1 MRSQSLTVVIM
12 MLVLVALGSSDG
24 IADDINSRIVVTGLV
39 FDDGANRRL
48 RNPSSLH
55 YDANAGEVVIA
66 DAGNSRIL
74 IYDRDLIPRYS
85 FDHFVPDRSTG
96 QLVKGQPKAV
106 AVNSHGEIIISDNLV
121 NYLEVLDFR
130 GRPIEK
136 IFLDAALGDT
146 SLTIRPECFTID
158 EQDNLYVVTTGDLV
172 TVLVLGPDYQL
183 KRSFGQKGT
192 GPTDFNTVISICHRD
207 GWIYL
212 ADVYAT
218 PAVKVFDTAGAYIKG
233 FGGHQVDRADVSLPS
248 GIAVMVDGDGQKYV
262 WIVDGLRQVIKVLD
276 SEGAFQ
282 AFVGGFGFGLG
293 EFRYP
298 TAIAFSGNVFYVL
311 EKVGGRI
318 QSFRID

>member
-1 MRSQSLTVVIM
+1 MRTPSITVGVI
-12 MLVLVALGSSDG
+12 LLISIAVGISDG
-24 IADDINSRIVVTGLV
+24 AAQDINSRIVVTGLA

-48 RNPSSLH
+48 RNPSSMH
-55 YDANAGEVVIA
+55 FDVHAGEVVVA

-96 QLVKGQPKAV
+96 NLVKGQPKAV
-106 AVNSHGEIIISDNLV
+106 VVNSQGKIILSDNLV

-136 IFLDAALGDT
+136 IFLNKALGDT

-158 EQDNLYVVTTGDLV
+158 EQDNLYIVTTGDLV
-172 TVLVLGPDYQL
+172 TVLVLDRNFQL
-183 KRSFGQKGT
+183 KRSFGKKGT
-192 GPTDFNTVISICHRD
+192 GPTDFNTIISLCHRD
-207 GWIYL
+207 GWLYM

-233 FGGHQVDRADVSLPS
+233 FGAHQVDRADVSLPS
-248 GIAVMVDGDGQKYV
+248 GIAVMEDKDGQKYI
-262 WIVDGLRQVIKVLD
+262 WIVDGLRQVIKVLN
-276 SEGAFQ
+276 SEGEFQ

-298 TAIAFSGNVFYVL
+298 TAISFSGNTFYVL